1 MLPFGRERK
10 MGKSIIKAVYA
21 ALVFFVALFLI
32 DHVTNKGNMDITTE
46 MSAASLP
53 TVQVLRNKELIN
65 SLYGYTQEMD
75 TRFQCETLT
84 PVDIADRKLWLTVQT
99 YGERVAKVSYE
110 VRSADGE
117 RLVEDTEIEDF
128 LQSDGKLRLEI
139 ELKDL
144 LEKDTEYSFALQ
156 LTDATGR
163 KVYYYTRIL
172 LCENAN
178 HVDEEVEFALDFHSR
193 TFDKQ
198 RAQEITKYLE
208 SNEDGDNTTFS
219 KVTIHSSFS
228 QITWGSLEVTK
239 ETEPEVFVRQ
249 INPYV
254 SKIELRYMVSVPE
267 NLDINYYNVIEH
279 YYIRYGTERM
289 YLLDYVRDM
298 KSVFQPKNSVY
309 VNNKLLFGITD
320 ENIPLMES
328 EDGNIF
334 AFVKEN
340 RLFSMNLTD
349 NKLALLFGFYDE
361 EHRDPR
367 DLNKNSDIRIIS
379 VDETGNVRF
388 LVYGYMN
395 RGSHEGGV
403 GVTCY
408 YYNSMLNTIEEEIY
422 IPYNGSAGL
431 IKKSVEELAYVNND
445 NFLFL
450 ILDGTIYKVD
460 LVQKTYG
467 VLVEN
472 LLYGSYKV
480 SGSNR
485 MIVWQEGNDRN
496 ASRKL
501 MLLNLSSG
509 KQTVI
514 EAGGGRF
521 IKPLGFMNE
530 DLIYGVAF
538 KADVSKDAFGATIFP
553 MYQVCIQDERGN
565 VLKEYKKTGVY
576 VTDAAI
582 TEGQINLNR
591 VCKTESGSAYINVS
605 DDQILNDVAA
615 ESKKNVVEV
624 IPTQDFEKIVQI
636 AAKTKLNP
644 DKIKYLT
651 PKQVMYEGDRK
662 LHIPLR
668 DTEEERYYVYD
679 EAGIQE
685 IVLYENDAILLAENL
700 AGRVYNASGECIWE
714 KSNRLPVNQIMK
726 ISEDIISEERGS
738 VAVCLDTILKYEGIS
753 RNSAVLL
760 RNGDTMFT
768 ILQENLSGAQIL
780 DLSGCSLSSVLFYV
794 SRDIPV
800 MALLNDGN
808 AVLIV
813 GYNELNTVIFNPLSG
828 QIKKMGMNDS
838 VDFFE
843 ANGNSFFTY
852 VK

>member
-1 MLPFGRERK
+1 
-10 MGKSIIKAVYA
+10 MGKTILKAVYA
-21 ALVFFVALFLI
+21 VIVFLVAIVLI
-32 DHVTNKGNMDITTE
+32 DNITNKGNMDITTE
-46 MSAASLP
+46 MSDATLP
-53 TVQVLRNKELIN
+53 VVNVMREEESIN

-75 TRFQCETLT
+75 TRYQCETIT
-84 PVDIADRKLWLTVQT
+84 PVDVADRKIWLHVNT
-99 YGERVAKVSYE
+99 YGNRVSKVAYE

-117 RLVEDTEIEDF
+117 RLVEDTQIENF
-128 LQSDGKLRLEI
+128 LQTDNNVRLEI

-144 LEKDTEYSFALQ
+144 LEQDKEYSFALQ
-156 LTDATGR
+156 LTQEQGK

-172 LCENAN
+172 LCPSAN
-178 HVDEEVEFALDFHSR
+178 HVDEQVEFALDFHSR
-193 TFDKQ
+193 TFDKE

-208 SNEDGDNTTFS
+208 SNEEGDNTTFS

-228 QITWGSLEVTK
+228 QITWGSLDVTR
-239 ETEPEVFVRQ
+239 ESEPQVFVRQ

-267 NLDINYYNVIEH
+267 NLDVNYYKVTEH
-279 YYIRYGTERM
+279 YYIRYGAERM
-289 YLLDYVRDM
+289 YLLDYNRRMD
-298 KSVFQPKNSVY
+298 SVFMPKNSVY

-320 ENIPLMES
+320 PEISMMES

-334 AFVKEN
+334 AFVKED

-361 EHRDPR
+361 QHQDQR
-367 DLNKNSDIRIIS
+367 DLYDNNGIRIIS
-379 VDETGNVRF
+379 LDETGNVRF

-395 RGSHEGGV
+395 RGNREGGV

-445 NFLFL
+445 SFLFL

-460 LVQKTYG
+460 LVQKNYE
-467 VLVEN
+467 VLKEN
-472 LLYGSYKV
+472 LPYGSYKV

-485 MIVWQEGNDRN
+485 MLVWQEGNDRN
-496 ASRKL
+496 ASDKL
-501 MLLNLSSG
+501 VLLNLNTG
-509 KQTVI
+509 RETQI
-514 EAGGGRF
+514 RAGNEKY

-530 DLIYGVAF
+530 DLIYGVAY
-538 KADVSKDAFGATIFP
+538 KADITKDAFGATIFP
-553 MYQVCIQDERGN
+553 MYRICIEDERGN
-565 VLKEYKKTGVY
+565 VLKEYEKEGIY
-576 VTDAAI
+576 VTDAVI
-582 TEGQINLNR
+582 EEGQINLAR
-591 VCKTESGSAYINVS
+591 VCKREDGIAYSPVS
-605 DDQILNDVAA
+605 QDQILNDVTA
-615 ESKKNVVEV
+615 ESRKNVIEV

-636 AAKTKLNP
+636 AAKTKLKP

-651 PKQVMYEGDRK
+651 PKQVMYEGDRR
-662 LHIPLR
+662 LHIPLKE
-668 DTEEERYYVYD
+668 TEETCYYVYD
-679 EAGIQE
+679 EYGIRE
-685 IVLYENDAILLAENL
+685 IALHENDAILRAEEL
-700 AGRVYNASGECIWE
+700 AGRVYNAAGECIWE
-714 KSNRLPVNQIMK
+714 KSNRVAVNQIMK
-726 ISEDIISEERGS
+726 ITEDIVSEERGS

-760 RNGDTMFT
+760 RNGETMFS
-768 ILQENLSGAQIL
+768 ILQDNLTQAQIL
-780 DLSGCSLSSVLFYV
+780 DLSGCSLSSVLYYV

-800 MALLNDGN
+800 LALLNDGN

-838 VDFFE
+838 ADYFE

>member
-1 MLPFGRERK
+1 

-32 DHVTNKGNMDITTE
+32 DHITNKGNMDITTE

-53 TVQVLRNKELIN
+53 TVQVLRDDEPIN
-65 SLYGYTQEMD
+65 SLYGYAVAMD
-75 TRFQCETLT
+75 TRFQCETIT
-84 PVDIADRKLWLTVQT
+84 PVDVADRKVWMRVQT
-99 YGERVAKVSYE
+99 YGNRIAKVSYE

-117 RLVEDTEIEDF
+117 RLVEDTQIDNF
-128 LQSDGKLRLEI
+128 LQSDDKVSLEI

-144 LEKDTEYSFALQ
+144 LDPDTEYSLALE
-156 LTDATGR
+156 LTDMQGKT
-163 KVYYYTRIL
+163 VYYYTRLL

-178 HVDEEVEFALDFHSR
+178 HVDEQVEFALDFHSR
-193 TFDKQ
+193 TFDKE

-208 SNEDGDNTTFS
+208 SNAEGDNTTFS

-228 QITWGSLEVTK
+228 QITWGSLEVTR

-267 NLDINYYNVIEH
+267 NTDVNYYNMTEH

-289 YLLDYVRDM
+289 YLLDYERKM
-298 KSVFQPKNSVY
+298 ESVFQPENSVY
-309 VNNKLLFGITD
+309 VNNKLLFGIAQKD
-320 ENIPLMES
+320 IPVMES

-349 NKLALLFGFYDE
+349 NKLALLFGFYDAQ
-361 EHRDPR
+361 HQDIRDR
-367 DLNKNSDIRIIS
+367 YNNNDIRIIS

-395 RGSHEGGV
+395 RGSHEGEV

-408 YYNSMLNTIEEEIY
+408 YYNSMLNTIEEEIF

-450 ILDGTIYKVD
+450 ILDGTLYKVD
-460 LVQKTYG
+460 LVQKAYE

-485 MIVWQEGNDRN
+485 MIVWQDGHDRN
-496 ASRKL
+496 ASQKL
-501 MLLNLSSG
+501 VLLNLSNG
-509 KQTVI
+509 KETEI
-514 EAGGGRF
+514 EAGSGRY
-521 IKPLGFMNE
+521 IKPLGFMSE
-530 DLIYGVAF
+530 DLIYGIAF
-538 KADVSKDAFGATIFP
+538 KSDISKDAFGATIFP
-553 MYQVCIQDERGN
+553 MYHVCIQDERGT
-565 VLKEYKKTGVY
+565 VLKDYKKSGIY
-576 VTDAAI
+576 VTDAEI
-582 TEGQINLNR
+582 VDGQINLRR
-591 VCKTESGSAYINVS
+591 VCKIENGSAYSAIS

-615 ESKKNVVEV
+615 ESRKNVVEV

-636 AAKTKLNP
+636 AAKTKMSP

-651 PKQVMYEGDRK
+651 PKQVMYEGERE
-662 LHIPLR
+662 LHIPIKE
-668 DTEEERYYVYD
+668 TEETRYYVYD
-679 EAGIQE
+679 EYGIRE
-685 IVLYENDAILLAENL
+685 VALHENDAIMLAEEL
-700 AGRVYNASGECIWE
+700 AGRVYNASGECVWE
-714 KSNRLPVNQIMK
+714 KSNRVAVNQIMK
-726 ISEDIISEERGS
+726 ITADMISEDRGS

-760 RNGDTMFT
+760 KNGETMLS
-768 ILQENLSGAQIL
+768 ILQDNLSQAQIL
-780 DLSGCSLSSVLFYV
+780 DLSGCSLGSVLYYV

-800 MALLNDGN
+800 LALLNDGN

-838 VDFFE
+838 ADFFE

>member
-1 MLPFGRERK
+1 
-10 MGKSIIKAVYA
+10 MGKTILKAVYA
-21 ALVFFVALFLI
+21 VVVFLVAIVLI
-32 DHVTNKGNMDITTE
+32 DNITNKGNMDITTE
-46 MSAASLP
+46 MSEATLP
-53 TVQVLRNKELIN
+53 VVSVMREEESIN

-75 TRFQCETLT
+75 TRYQCETIT
-84 PVDIADRKLWLTVQT
+84 PVDVSDRKLWFSVNT
-99 YGERVAKVSYE
+99 YGNRIAKVSYE

-117 RLVEDTEIEDF
+117 RLVEDTQIENF
-128 LQSDGKLRLEI
+128 LQTDNNVRLEI

-144 LEKDTEYSFALQ
+144 LEQDKEYSFALQ
-156 LTDATGR
+156 LTQEQGK

-172 LCENAN
+172 LCPAAN
-178 HVDEEVEFALDFHSR
+178 HVDEQVEFALDFHSR
-193 TFDKQ
+193 TFDKE

-208 SNEDGDNTTFS
+208 SNEEGDNTTFS
-219 KVTIHSSFS
+219 EVTIHSSFS
-228 QITWGSLEVTK
+228 QITWGSLGVTR
-239 ETEPEVFVRQ
+239 ESEPEVFVRQ

-267 NLDINYYNVIEH
+267 NLDVNYYKVTEH

-289 YLLDYVRDM
+289 YLLDYNRRMD
-298 KSVFQPKNSVY
+298 SVFLPKNSVY
-309 VNNKLLFGITD
+309 VNNKLIFGITD
-320 ENIPLMES
+320 PEIPMMES

-361 EHRDPR
+361 QHQDQR
-367 DLNKNSDIRIIS
+367 DLYDNNGIRIIS

-445 NFLFL
+445 SFLFL

-460 LVQKTYG
+460 LVQKNYE
-467 VLVEN
+467 VLREN

-485 MIVWQEGNDRN
+485 MLVWQDGNDRN
-496 ASRKL
+496 ASDKL
-501 MLLNLSSG
+501 VLLNLNTG
-509 KQTVI
+509 KESQI
-514 EAGGGRF
+514 RAGDGKY

-530 DLIYGVAF
+530 DLIYGVAYT
-538 KADVSKDAFGATIFP
+538 ADISKDAFGATIFP
-553 MYQVCIQDERGN
+553 MYRICIEDERGN
-565 VLKEYKKTGVY
+565 VLKEYEKEGIY
-576 VTDAAI
+576 VTDAVI
-582 TEGQINLNR
+582 EEGQINLAR
-591 VCKTESGSAYINVS
+591 VCKREDGMAYSSIS
-605 DDQILNDVAA
+605 QDQILNDVTA
-615 ESKKNVVEV
+615 ESRKNVIEV
-624 IPTQDFEKIVQI
+624 IPTQEFEKIVQI
-636 AAKTKLNP
+636 AAKIKLRP

-651 PKQVMYEGDRK
+651 PKQVMYEGDRR
-662 LHIPLR
+662 LHIPMKEM
-668 DTEEERYYVYD
+668 EETCYYVYD
-679 EAGIQE
+679 EYGIRE
-685 IVLYENDAILLAENL
+685 IALHENDAILRAEEL
-700 AGRVYNASGECIWE
+700 SGRVYNADGECIWE
-714 KSNRLPVNQIMK
+714 KSNRLSVNQIMK
-726 ISEDIISEERGS
+726 ITEDVVSEERGS

-753 RNSAVLL
+753 RNSALL
-760 RNGDTMFT
+760 LKNGETMLS
-768 ILQENLSGAQIL
+768 ILQENLAQSQIL
-780 DLSGCSLSSVLFYV
+780 DLSGCSLSSVLYYV

-800 MALLNDGN
+800 LALLNDGN

-838 VDFFE
+838 SDFFE

>member
-1 MLPFGRERK
+1 

-21 ALVFFVALFLI
+21 AFVFFVALFLI
-32 DHVTNKGNMDITTE
+32 DHITNKGNMDITTE

-53 TVQVLRNKELIN
+53 TVHVLRDKEQIN

-75 TRFQCETLT
+75 TRFQTETIT
-84 PVDIADRKLWLTVQT
+84 PVDVADRKLWLSVDT
-99 YGERVAKVSYE
+99 YGERIANVSYE

-117 RLVEDTEIEDF
+117 RLVEDTQIENF
-128 LQSDGKLRLEI
+128 LQSEDKVSLEI

-144 LEKDTEYSFALQ
+144 LEKDTEYAFTLE
-156 LTDATGR
+156 LTDLQGK
-163 KVYYYTRIL
+163 KVYFYTRIL

-178 HVDEEVEFALDFHSR
+178 HVDEQVEFAMDFHSR
-193 TFDKQ
+193 TFDKE

-208 SNEDGDNTTFS
+208 SNEEGDNTTFS

-239 ETEPEVFVRQ
+239 EMEPEVFVRQ

-267 NLDINYYNVIEH
+267 NKDTNYYNVTEH
-279 YYIRYGTERM
+279 FYIRYGTERM
-289 YLLDYVRDM
+289 YLLDYVRNM
-298 KSVFQPKNSVY
+298 QSVFLPKNSVY

-320 ENIPLMES
+320 EEIPLMES

-349 NKLALLFGFYDE
+349 NKLALLFGFYDA
-361 EHRDPR
+361 EHQDVR
-367 DLNKNSDIRIIS
+367 DLNKNNNIRIIS

-395 RGSHEGGV
+395 RGDYEGGV

-408 YYNSMLNTIEEEIY
+408 YYNSMLNTIEEEIF

-460 LVQKTYG
+460 LVQKSYE

-485 MIVWQEGNDRN
+485 MIVWQEGSDRN

-501 MLLNLSSG
+501 VLLNLSNG
-509 KQTVI
+509 KETTI
-514 EAGGGRF
+514 EAGSGRY

-538 KADVSKDAFGATIFP
+538 RADISKDAFGATIFP

-565 VLKEYKKTGVY
+565 ILKDYKKSGVY
-576 VTDAAI
+576 VTDATI
-582 TEGQINLNR
+582 EEGQINLAR
-591 VCKTESGSAYINVS
+591 VCKVDGGNSYTSVS

-615 ESKKNVVEV
+615 ESRKNVIEV

-636 AAKTKLNP
+636 AAKTKFNP
-644 DKIKYLT
+644 AKIKYLT
-651 PKQVMYEGDRK
+651 PKQVMYEGNRE
-662 LHIPLR
+662 LHIPMR
-668 DTEEERYYVYD
+668 DTEEARYYVCD
-679 EAGIQE
+679 EYGIRE
-685 IVLYENDAILLAENL
+685 IVLSENDAILLAEEL

-714 KSNRLPVNQIMK
+714 KSNRVAVNQIMK
-726 ISEDIISEERGS
+726 ITGDIISEERGS

-760 RNGDTMFT
+760 RNGETMFS
-768 ILQENLSGAQIL
+768 ILKENLSGAQIL
-780 DLSGCSLSSVLFYV
+780 DLSGCSLNSVLYYV

-800 MALLNDGN
+800 LALLNDGN

>member
-1 MLPFGRERK
+1 

-21 ALVFFVALFLI
+21 VVVFFVAFFLI
-32 DHVTNKGNMDITTE
+32 DHFTNKGNMDITTE
-46 MSAASLP
+46 MSAATLP
-53 TVQVLRNKELIN
+53 VVQVLRNDESIN

-75 TRFQCETLT
+75 TRFQCETIT
-84 PVDIADRKLWLTVQT
+84 PVDVADRKLWLTVNT
-99 YGERVAKVSYE
+99 YGNRISKVSYE
-110 VRSADGE
+110 VRSADSL
-117 RLVEDTEIEDF
+117 RLVEDTQVENF
-128 LQSDGKLRLEI
+128 LQADDKVSLNI

-144 LEKDTEYSFALQ
+144 LEQDTEYSFALV
-156 LTDATGR
+156 LTDMQG
-163 KVYYYTRIL
+163 KQIYYYTRIL
-172 LCENAN
+172 LCENAD
-178 HVDEEVEFALDFHSR
+178 HVDEQVEFALDFHSR
-193 TFDKQ
+193 TFDKE

-208 SNEDGDNTTFS
+208 SNEEGDNTTFS
-219 KVTIHSSFS
+219 RVTIHSSFS
-228 QITWGSLEVTK
+228 QITWGSLKVTK

-249 INPYV
+249 LNPYV
-254 SKIELRYMVSVPE
+254 SKIELRYMVSVSE
-267 NLDINYYNVIEH
+267 DVDTNYYNVTEY

-289 YLLDYVRDM
+289 YLLDYVREMD
-298 KSVFQPKNSVY
+298 SVFQPGNSVY
-309 VNNKLLFGITD
+309 VNNKLIFGIAD
-320 ENIPLMES
+320 EDITMMES

-349 NKLALLFGFYDE
+349 NKLALLFGFYDA
-361 EHRDPR
+361 EHQDAR
-367 DLNKNSDIRIIS
+367 DLYQNNDIRIIS

-431 IKKSVEELAYVNND
+431 IQKSVEELAYVNND

-460 LVQKTYG
+460 LVQKSYE
-467 VLVEN
+467 VLEEN

-496 ASRKL
+496 AGQKL
-501 MLLNLSSG
+501 VLLNLSNG
-509 KQTVI
+509 KETEI
-514 EAGGGRF
+514 EAGAGKY

-530 DLIYGVAF
+530 DLIYGIAY
-538 KADVSKDAFGATIFP
+538 KSDISKDAFGATIFP
-553 MYQVCIQDERGN
+553 MYHICIQNERGN
-565 VLKEYKKTGVY
+565 VLKDYKKSGIY

-582 TEGQINLNR
+582 EDGQINLSR
-591 VCKTESGSAYINVS
+591 VCKIENGSAYSEIA

-615 ESKKNVVEV
+615 ENKKNVIEV

-662 LHIPLR
+662 LHIPMKE
-668 DTEEERYYVYD
+668 TEDARYYVYD
-679 EAGIQE
+679 EYGIRE
-685 IVLYENDAILLAENL
+685 IALRENDAILLAEEL
-700 AGRVYNASGECIWE
+700 AGRVYNDSGECIWE
-714 KSNRLPVNQIMK
+714 KSNRVAVNQIMK

-760 RNGDTMFT
+760 KNGETMLS
-768 ILQENLSGAQIL
+768 ILQENLSEAQIL
-780 DLSGCSLSSVLFYV
+780 DLSGCSLSSVLYYV
-794 SRDIPV
+794 GRDIPV
-800 MALLNDGN
+800 LALLNDGN

>member
-1 MLPFGRERK
+1 

-32 DHVTNKGNMDITTE
+32 DHITNKGNMDITTE
-46 MSAASLP
+46 MSNSTLP
-53 TVQVLRNKELIN
+53 TVQVMREKEQIN

-75 TRFQCETLT
+75 ARFQCETIT
-84 PVDIADRKLWLTVQT
+84 PVDPENRKLWLRVQT
-99 YGERVAKVSYE
+99 YGEHISKVSYE

-117 RLVEDTEIEDF
+117 RLVEDTQVDNF
-128 LQSDGKLRLEI
+128 LQSDDEVRLEI

-144 LEKDTEYSFALQ
+144 LEQDTEYSFALE
-156 LTDATGR
+156 LTDVSGKTAF
-163 KVYYYTRIL
+163 YYTRIL

-178 HVDEEVEFALDFHSR
+178 HVDEQVEFALDFHSR
-193 TFDKQ
+193 TFSKE

-208 SNEDGDNTTFS
+208 SNEEGDNTTFS

-267 NLDINYYNVIEH
+267 NMDVNYYNVSEH

-298 KSVFQPKNSVY
+298 NSVFQPKNSVY
-309 VNNKLLFGITD
+309 VNNKLIFGITD
-320 ENIPLMES
+320 EEIPMMES

-334 AFVKEN
+334 VFVKEN
-340 RLFSMNLTD
+340 RLFSMNLTS
-349 NKLALLFGFYDE
+349 NKLALLFGFYDD
-361 EHRDPR
+361 EHKDLR
-367 DLNKNSDIRIIS
+367 DLNRNSDIRIIS

-395 RGSHEGGV
+395 RGIHEGGV

-408 YYNSMLNTIEEEIY
+408 YYNSMLNTIEEEIH

-460 LVQKTYG
+460 LVHKSYE

-496 ASRKL
+496 SAAKL
-501 MLLNLSSG
+501 VLLNLSSG
-509 KQTVI
+509 KETVI
-514 EAGGGRF
+514 EAGSGRY

-538 KADVSKDAFGATIFP
+538 KADISKDAFGATIFP
-553 MYQVCIQDERGN
+553 MYQVCIQDEKGN
-565 VLKEYKKTGVY
+565 VLKEYKKSGVY

-582 TEGQINLNR
+582 TEGQINLSR
-591 VCKTESGSAYINVS
+591 VCKIEGGSAYSAIS
-605 DDQILNDVAA
+605 DDQILNDIAA
-615 ESKKNVVEV
+615 ESKKNVIEV
-624 IPTQDFEKIVQI
+624 IPTQDFEKIVQV

-644 DKIKYLT
+644 DKLKYLT
-651 PKQVMYEGDRK
+651 PKQVMYEGDRE

-668 DTEEERYYVYD
+668 ETEDARYYVYD
-679 EAGIQE
+679 EYGIRE
-685 IVLYENDAILLAENL
+685 IVLRENDAILLAENL
-700 AGRVYNASGECIWE
+700 SGRVYNAFGECIWE
-714 KSNRLPVNQIMK
+714 KSNRKAVNQIMK

-760 RNGDTMFT
+760 RNGESMFT
-768 ILQENLSGAQIL
+768 ILSNNLSGAQIL
-780 DLSGCSLSSVLFYV
+780 ELSGCSLSSVLYYV

>member
-1 MLPFGRERK
+1 
-10 MGKSIIKAVYA
+10 MGKTIIKAVYA
-21 ALVFFVALFLI
+21 AVVFFVALFLI
-32 DHVTNKGNMDITTE
+32 DHITNKGNMDITTE

-53 TVQVLRNKELIN
+53 TVQILRDDESIN
-65 SLYGYTQEMD
+65 SLYGYTTIMD
-75 TRFQCETLT
+75 TRFQCETIT
-84 PVDIADRKLWLTVQT
+84 PVDFADRMLRINVDT
-99 YGERVAKVSYE
+99 YGNRISKVAYE
-110 VRSADGE
+110 VRSADGT
-117 RLVEDTEIEDF
+117 RLVEDTQIENF
-128 LQSDGKLRLEI
+128 LQADDKVYLEI

-144 LEKDTEYSFALQ
+144 LDTDTEYSFALE
-156 LTDATGR
+156 LTDMQG
-163 KVYYYTRIL
+163 KQVYYYTRLL

-178 HVDEEVEFALDFHSR
+178 HVDEQVEFALDFHSR
-193 TFDKQ
+193 TFDKE

-208 SNEDGDNTTFS
+208 SNEEGDNTTFS

-228 QITWGSLEVTK
+228 QITWGSLEVK
-239 ETEPEVFVRQ
+239 RETEPEVFVRQ

-254 SKIELRYMVSVPE
+254 SKIELRYIVSVPE
-267 NLDINYYNVIEH
+267 NADTNFYQVIEH

-289 YLLDYVRDM
+289 YLLDYVRNM
-298 KSVFQPKNSVY
+298 NSIFQPENSVY
-309 VNNKLLFGITD
+309 VNNKLLFGISD
-320 ENIPLMES
+320 EEIPVMES

-349 NKLALLFGFYDE
+349 NKLALLFGFYDAT
-361 EHRDPR
+361 HQDAR
-367 DLNKNSDIRIIS
+367 DLYKNNDIRIIS

-395 RGSHEGGV
+395 RGSHEGSV

-408 YYNSMLNTIEEEIY
+408 YYNSMLNTIEEEIF
-422 IPYNGSAGL
+422 IPYNGSSGL
-431 IKKSVEELAYVNND
+431 IQKSVEELAYVNND

-450 ILDGTIYKVD
+450 ILDGSIYKVD
-460 LVQKTYG
+460 LVQKSYE

-485 MIVWQEGNDRN
+485 MIVWQDGNDRN
-496 ASRKL
+496 ASQKL
-501 MLLNLSSG
+501 VLLNLSSG
-509 KQTVI
+509 KETEI
-514 EAGGGRF
+514 EAGSGRY
-521 IKPLGFMNE
+521 IKPLGFMQE
-530 DLIYGVAF
+530 DLIYGIAF
-538 KADVSKDAFGATIFP
+538 RSDVSKDAFGATIFP
-553 MYQVCIQDERGN
+553 MYHVCIQDERGN
-565 VLKEYKKTGVY
+565 VLKDYKKSGVY
-576 VTDAAI
+576 VTDATI
-582 TEGQINLNR
+582 EEEQINLHR
-591 VCKTESGSAYINVS
+591 VCKIENGSAYSAIS
-605 DDQILNDVAA
+605 DDQILNDVPA

-624 IPTQDFEKIVQI
+624 IPTQEFEKIVQI

-651 PKQVMYEGDRK
+651 PKQVMYEGDRN
-662 LHIPLR
+662 LYIPMKE
-668 DTEEERYYVYD
+668 TEDDRYYVYD
-679 EAGIQE
+679 EHGIAE
-685 IVLYENDAILLAENL
+685 IVLRENDAILLAEEL
-700 AGRVYNASGECIWE
+700 AGRVYNVSGECIWE
-714 KSNRLPVNQIMK
+714 KSNRVAVNQIMK
-726 ISEDIISEERGS
+726 ISADIISEERGS

-760 RNGDTMFT
+760 RNGETMLS
-768 ILQENLSGAQIL
+768 ILQDNLSQAQIL
-780 DLSGCSLSSVLFYV
+780 DLSGCSLSSVLYYV

-800 MALLNDGN
+800 LALLNDGN

-838 VDFFE
+838 ADFFE

>member
-1 MLPFGRERK
+1 
-10 MGKSIIKAVYA
+10 MGKTILKAVYA
-21 ALVFFVALFLI
+21 VLIFLVAIVLI
-32 DHVTNKGNMDITTE
+32 DNITNKGNMDITTE
-46 MSAASLP
+46 MSEATLP
-53 TVQVLRNKELIN
+53 VVNVMRNEESIN

-75 TRFQCETLT
+75 TRYQCETIT
-84 PVDIADRKLWLTVQT
+84 PVDVADRKLWIHVNT
-99 YGERVAKVSYE
+99 YGNRVEKVSYE

-117 RLVEDTEIEDF
+117 RLVEDTQIENF
-128 LQSDGKLRLEI
+128 LQSDDKVRLEI

-144 LEKDTEYSFALQ
+144 LEQDKEYSFALQ
-156 LTDATGR
+156 LTQEQGK

-172 LCENAN
+172 LCPSAN
-178 HVDEEVEFALDFHSR
+178 HVDEQVEFALDFHSR
-193 TFDKQ
+193 TFDKE

-208 SNEDGDNTTFS
+208 SNEEGDNTTFS

-228 QITWGSLEVTK
+228 QITWGSLGVTR
-239 ETEPEVFVRQ
+239 ESEPEVFIRQ

-267 NLDINYYNVIEH
+267 NLDVNYYKVTEH
-279 YYIRYGTERM
+279 YYIRYGIERM
-289 YLLDYVRDM
+289 YLLDYNRSMD
-298 KSVFQPKNSVY
+298 SVFLPKNSVY
-309 VNNKLLFGITD
+309 VNNKLLFGISDPDIQMT
-320 ENIPLMES
+320 ES

-361 EHRDPR
+361 MHQDQR
-367 DLNKNSDIRIIS
+367 DLYDNNGIRIIS

-395 RGSHEGGV
+395 RGNREGSV

-408 YYNSMLNTIEEEIY
+408 YYNSMLNTIEEEVY

-445 NFLFL
+445 SFLFL

-460 LVQKTYG
+460 LVQKNYQ
-467 VLVEN
+467 VLKEN

-485 MIVWQEGNDRN
+485 MLVWQDGEDRN
-496 ASRKL
+496 ASDKL
-501 MLLNLSSG
+501 VLLNLNTG
-509 KQTVI
+509 KETQI
-514 EAGGGRF
+514 RAGDGKY

-530 DLIYGVAF
+530 DLIYGVAY
-538 KADVSKDAFGATIFP
+538 KADISKDAFGATIFP
-553 MYQVCIQDERGN
+553 MYRICIEDERGN
-565 VLKEYKKTGVY
+565 VLKEYEKEGVY
-576 VTDAAI
+576 VTDASI
-582 TEGQINLNR
+582 ETGQINLSR
-591 VCKTESGSAYINVS
+591 VCKREDGAVYSAIS
-605 DDQILNDVAA
+605 QDQILNDVTA
-615 ESKKNVVEV
+615 ESRKNVIEV
-624 IPTQDFEKIVQI
+624 IPTQDFEKIVQV

-662 LHIPLR
+662 LYIPMKE
-668 DTEEERYYVYD
+668 TEETCYYVYD
-679 EAGIQE
+679 EYGIRE
-685 IVLYENDAILLAENL
+685 IALHENDAILRAEEL
-700 AGRVYNASGECIWE
+700 AGRVYNADGECIWE

-726 ISEDIISEERGS
+726 ITEDSVSDERGS

-760 RNGDTMFT
+760 RNGETMFS
-768 ILQENLSGAQIL
+768 ILQENLTQAQIL
-780 DLSGCSLSSVLFYV
+780 DLSGCSLNSVLYYV

-800 MALLNDGN
+800 LALLNDGN

-828 QIKKMGMNDS
+828 QIKKMGINDS
-838 VDFFE
+838 ADYFE

>member
-1 MLPFGRERK
+1 MGRT
-10 MGKSIIKAVYA
+10 IIKAIYA
-21 ALVFFVALFLI
+21 AFVFFVALFSI
-32 DHVTNKGNMDITTE
+32 DHITNKGNMDITTE
-46 MSAASLP
+46 MSAATLP
-53 TVQVLRNKELIN
+53 TVQVLRDEECIN
-65 SLYGYTQEMD
+65 ALYGYSAEMD
-75 TRFQCETLT
+75 TRFQCETIT
-84 PVDIADRKLWLTVQT
+84 PVDVADRKMWLYVNT
-99 YGERVAKVSYE
+99 YGNRVSAVSYE
-110 VRSADGE
+110 VRSADGS
-117 RLVEDTEIEDF
+117 RLIEDTQIENF
-128 LQSDGKLRLEI
+128 LQTDESVSLEI

-144 LEKDTEYSFALQ
+144 LDKDTEYSFALA
-156 LTDATGR
+156 LTDMQGKKT
-163 KVYYYTRIL
+163 YFYTRIL

-178 HVDEEVEFALDFHSR
+178 HVDEQVEFALDFHSR
-193 TFDKQ
+193 TFDKE

-208 SNEDGDNTTFS
+208 SNEEGDNTTFS
-219 KVTIHSSFS
+219 EVTIHSSFS
-228 QITWGSLEVTK
+228 QITWGSLKVTR

-267 NLDINYYNVIEH
+267 NVDINYYNVSEH

-289 YLLDYVRDM
+289 YLLDYVRNMD
-298 KSVFQPKNSVY
+298 SVFQPENSVY
-309 VNNKLLFGITD
+309 INNKLLFGIASD
-320 ENIPLMES
+320 DIPLMES

-349 NKLALLFGFYDE
+349 NKMALLFGFYDLQ
-361 EHRDPR
+361 HQDAR
-367 DLNKNSDIRIIS
+367 DLHNNSNIRIIS

-422 IPYNGSAGL
+422 IPYTGSPGL

-450 ILDGTIYKVD
+450 ILDGSIYKVD
-460 LVQKTYG
+460 LVQKTYE

-472 LLYGSYKV
+472 LMYGSYKV
-480 SGSNR
+480 SGNNR
-485 MIVWQEGNDRN
+485 MIVWQDGENRN
-496 ASRKL
+496 AGQKL
-501 MLLNLSSG
+501 VLLNLSSG
-509 KQTVI
+509 KETEI
-514 EAGGGRF
+514 TAGSGKY

-530 DLIYGVAF
+530 DLIYGMAY
-538 KADVSKDAFGATIFP
+538 KADISKDAFGATIFP
-553 MYQVCIQDERGN
+553 MYHICIQDERGN
-565 VLKEYKKTGVY
+565 VLKDYKKSGVY
-576 VTDAAI
+576 VTDAKI
-582 TEGQINLNR
+582 ENGQINLSR
-591 VCKTESGSAYINVS
+591 VCKIEGGEAYTEIS

-615 ESKKNVVEV
+615 ESRKNAIEI

-644 DKIKYLT
+644 NKIKYLT
-651 PKQVMYEGDRK
+651 PKQVMYEGERVI
-662 LHIPLR
+662 HIPMKE
-668 DTEEERYYVYD
+668 TAESRYYVYD
-679 EAGIQE
+679 EHGIQNIALHE
-685 IVLYENDAILLAENL
+685 SDAIILAEEL
-700 AGRVYNASGECIWE
+700 AGRVYNAEGECIWE
-714 KSNRLPVNQIMK
+714 KSNRVAVNQIMK
-726 ISEDIISEERGS
+726 ISADIISEDRGS

-760 RNGDTMFT
+760 KNGDTMMS
-768 ILQENLSGAQIL
+768 ILQDNLAEAQIL
-780 DLSGCSLSSVLFYV
+780 DLSGCSLSSVLYYV

-838 VDFFE
+838 ADFFE
-843 ANGNSFFTY
+843 ASGNSFFTY

>member
-1 MLPFGRERK
+1 
-10 MGKSIIKAVYA
+10 MGKTIIKAVYA
-21 ALVFFVALFLI
+21 ALVFLAALFLI
-32 DHVTNKGNMDITTE
+32 DHITNKGNMDITIE

-53 TVQVLRNKELIN
+53 TVQVLRNKEQIN

-75 TRFQCETLT
+75 TRFQCETIT
-84 PVDIADRKLWLTVQT
+84 PVDPTDRKLWLSVNT
-99 YGERVAKVSYE
+99 YGERIAKVSYE

-117 RLVEDTEIEDF
+117 RLVEDTQIENF
-128 LQSDGKLRLEI
+128 LQSGDKVSLEI

-144 LEKDTEYSFALQ
+144 LEKDTEYSFSLE
-156 LTDATGR
+156 LTDLQGTQ
-163 KVYYYTRIL
+163 VYYYTRIL
-172 LCENAN
+172 LCEDAN
-178 HVDEEVEFALDFHSR
+178 HVDDLVEFALDFHSR
-193 TFDKQ
+193 TFDKA

-208 SNEDGDNTTFS
+208 SNEEGDNTTFS

-228 QITWGSLEVTK
+228 QITWGSLEVTR

-267 NLDINYYNVIEH
+267 GTDINYYNVKEY

-289 YLLDYVRDM
+289 YLLDYEREM
-298 KSVFQPKNSVY
+298 NSVFQPKNTVY
-309 VNNKLLFGITD
+309 VNNKLIFGVTD

-349 NKLALLFGFYDE
+349 NKLALLFGFYDP
-361 EHRDPR
+361 EHQDMR
-367 DLNKNSDIRIIS
+367 DLNDNNDIRIIS

-395 RGSHEGGV
+395 RGSHEGRV

-408 YYNSMLNTIEEEIY
+408 YYNSMLNTIEEEIF
-422 IPYNGSAGL
+422 IPYSGSAGL
-431 IKKSVEELAYVNND
+431 IQKSVEELAYVNND

-460 LVQKTYG
+460 LVQKTYE

-485 MIVWQEGNDRN
+485 MIVWQDGNDRN
-496 ASRKL
+496 ASQKL
-501 MLLNLSSG
+501 VLLNLSTG
-509 KQTVI
+509 KETVI
-514 EAGGGRF
+514 EAGSGRY

-538 KADVSKDAFGATIFP
+538 KADISKDAFGATIFP

-565 VLKEYKKTGVY
+565 VLKEYKKSGIY
-576 VTDAAI
+576 VTNATI
-582 TEGQINLNR
+582 KEGQIDLTR
-591 VCKTESGSAYINVS
+591 VYKVDGGASYGSIS

-615 ESKKNVVEV
+615 ESKKNMIEV

-644 DKIKYLT
+644 DKLKYLT
-651 PKQVMYEGDRK
+651 PKQVMYEGDRE
-662 LHIPLR
+662 LQIPMR
-668 DTEEERYYVYD
+668 ETEEDRYYVYD
-679 EAGIQE
+679 EYGVRE
-685 IVLYENDAILLAENL
+685 IALNENDAILLAEEL

-714 KSNRLPVNQIMK
+714 KSNRVAVNQIMK
-726 ISEDIISEERGS
+726 ISEDIITEERGS

-760 RNGDTMFT
+760 RNGETMFS
-768 ILQENLSGAQIL
+768 ILTENLSGAQIL
-780 DLSGCSLSSVLFYV
+780 DLSGCSLNSVLYYV
-794 SRDIPV
+794 GRDIPV
-800 MALLNDGN
+800 LALLNDGN

-838 VDFFE
+838 IDFFE